1 MKSWANIS
9 QAERG
14 SFLQMCHE
22 DKGGAWAC
30 VGALMV
36 FQDRGVWAVFELR
49 FGQVCIDPVL
59 SLVIAHLFSNS
70 GIVSYIMQCSVCPL
84 LSVLQNYKN
93 VLLQKHRSTEP
104 AGFIGHW
111 RVSAFL
117 SISYS
122 VISCIVPALQGSLGL
137 TAWAVVR
144 PASLLLG
151 CPAGRAGTQWA
162 HCEPVPCWHS
172 D

>member
-1 MKSWANIS
+1 MKSWAQHQS
-9 QAERG
+9 G
-14 SFLQMCHE
+14 WTWMQMCHE
-22 DKGGAWAC
+22 AKGGAWAC

-49 FGQVCIDPVL
+49 FCQVCIDPVL

-93 VLLQKHRSTEP
+93 VLLQKHRAGP

-111 RVSAFL
+111 RASAFL

-122 VISCIVPALQGSLGL
+122 VISCIVPALQRSLGL